1 MKSNILL
8 VRNFKLVPRPLDEGL
23 RPRQFKLW
31 FSLHGMI
38 LEGKLIGLDKIKE
51 LSCLESQSVSY
62 VKGCSFFCFFSFP
75 LFFFT
80 FVTFVVQILWGWQT
94 CYGLRTFVESTST
107 PPYLTNSRIDMVH
120 FVNPHNVVARKNT
133 ISTFPSARNRSELE
147 GETESGG
154 LKLQCCPIATLV
166 TMQSL
171 VQPFNAWP

>member
-1 MKSNILL
+1 
-8 VRNFKLVPRPLDEGL
+8 
-23 RPRQFKLW
+23 
-31 FSLHGMI
+31 
-38 LEGKLIGLDKIKE
+38 
-51 LSCLESQSVSY
+51 
-62 VKGCSFFCFFSFP
+62 
-75 LFFFT
+75 
-80 FVTFVVQILWGWQT
+80 
-94 CYGLRTFVESTST
+94 
-107 PPYLTNSRIDMVH
+107 MVH